1 MCLPLKAQNDLKF
14 GLQTG
19 ATSSIFNADIS
30 ISGNIGAAIPPINEF
45 SQVANFNVGL
55 WFEKRLAPAF
65 AIRWEIQRS
74 PGGAKAY
81 DVLEEREKR
90 YKYFYLS
97 SPLLL
102 KIAPFQK
109 KAKHPIQLELG
120 AVANYFLFD
129 YGEEVTFGEI
139 NQFEFSALAG
149 LTRNIDDKWSVS
161 LRYNRGLK
169 PFSQY
174 KVGGVNI
181 NWTNQ
186 SYILTFSRALFTIG
200 NKAKATAAT
209 KAESTKPIEKKLTKK
224 QRLKKKQKELKQRK
238 KARKKKLKKK

>member
-1 MCLPLKAQNDLKF
+1 MKQLFLFCFSLVFVYLPLRAQNEFKF

-19 ATSSIFNADIS
+19 ATSATFNTTIS

-45 SQVANFNVGL
+45 SQVANFNVGF
-55 WFEKRLAPAF
+55 WFEKRFSPAF
-65 AIRWEIQRS
+65 ALRWEIQRS
-74 PGGAKAY
+74 PRGAKAF
-81 DVLEEREKR
+81 DVSEGREKR

-109 KAKHPIQLELG
+109 KVKHPIQLEIG

-129 YGEEVTFGEI
+129 YGEEVTFGEV
-139 NQFEFSALAG
+139 NQFEFSALVG

-174 KVGGVNI
+174 EAGGVNI
-181 NWTNQ
+181 KWTNQ

-200 NKAKATAAT
+200 NNDK
-209 KAESTKPIEKKLTKK
+209 
-224 QRLKKKQKELKQRK
+224 R
-238 KARKKKLKKK
+238 

>member
-1 MCLPLKAQNDLKF
+1 MKKLLFLYASLICMCLPLKAQNDFKF

-19 ATSSIFNADIS
+19 ATASTFNADIS

-45 SQVANFNVGL
+45 SHVANFNIGF
-55 WFEKRLAPAF
+55 WFEKRFSSAI
-65 AIRWEIQRS
+65 AIRLEVQRS
-74 PGGAKAY
+74 PGGAKAF
-81 DVLEEREKR
+81 DALEEREKR

-109 KAKHPIQLELG
+109 KIKYPIQLEIG

-129 YGEEVTFGEI
+129 YGEEVSFGEI
-139 NQFEFSALAG
+139 NKFEFSALAG
-149 LTRNIDDKWSVS
+149 LTRNIDDNWSVS

-169 PFSQY
+169 PFSQFEA
-174 KVGGVNI
+174 GGVNI

-186 SYILTFSRALFTIG
+186 SYMLSFSRCLLYTSPSPRD
-200 NKAKATAAT
+200 ATLSRMPSSA
-209 KAESTKPIEKKLTKK
+209 
-224 QRLKKKQKELKQRK
+224 
-238 KARKKKLKKK
+238 